1 MHACMH
7 ACIHHT
13 CIQTYVH
20 TWVVCLCP
28 CLCLCLCV
36 SLCLCVCVA
45 YIQGTPGSLT
55 RLLSSAGGPDY
66 LAQSGEIPTHVS
78 PPWKSPLPNDF
89 YKPYNKPW
97 SITKWLEEAKPKE
110 DVIMIVDPDCM
121 FVKKMEI
128 NVEEGSPVAQQ
139 ASTLRGVDLL
149 VHY

>member
-7 ACIHHT
+7 TSYMHT
-13 CIQTYVH
+13 NIRTSMRVC
-20 TWVVCLCP
+20 VVSVSVSVS
-28 CLCLCLCV
+28 LCV

-97 SITKWLEEAKPKE
+97 SITKWLEEAMPKE
-110 DVIMIVDPDCM
+110 DVIVIVDPDCM